1 MLDDVDPDIVERIV
15 ETGASV
21 DEISEA
27 IHLLSDDNTDEQT
40 PSTSRVV
47 EVRAIL
53 SELVGEDE
61 DEAMTTT
68 L

>member
-1 MLDDVDPDIVERIV
+1 MLDDVEPDVVERIV

-53 SELVGEDE
+53 SELVAENE
-61 DEAMTTT
+61 EETYTTA
-68 L
+68 